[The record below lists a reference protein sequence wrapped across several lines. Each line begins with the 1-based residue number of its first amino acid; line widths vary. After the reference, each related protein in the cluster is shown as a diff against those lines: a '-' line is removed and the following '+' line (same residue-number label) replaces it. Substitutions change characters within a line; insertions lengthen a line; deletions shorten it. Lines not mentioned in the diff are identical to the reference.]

1 MQRSNKEY
9 RLTTKL
15 QEKILRHV
23 SKTSNADYKTI
34 SKETDRDRITIL
46 QSLQPL
52 IKRHYIYKQ
61 KIDPNRIKSKLI
73 FKPTQK
79 GIAYA
84 IAFLGVD
91 SNHIMKAQDDASQI
105 IKYNK
110 FIEQINDSKLRK
122 QLAESMMTKLIEYD
136 LFDDKGSIIITSR
149 QDMIKQ
155 GFRMAILEQAKDKD
169 FDPHNL
175 FNPQSVKLLTKI
187 YNPDELKEFKESLI
201 RIKNNLELTIE
212 QLSG

>member
-1 MQRSNKEY
+1 ME
-9 RLTTKL
+9 
-15 QEKILRHV
+15 
-23 SKTSNADYKTI
+23 
-34 SKETDRDRITIL
+34 
-46 QSLQPL
+46 
-52 IKRHYIYKQ
+52 RHYIYKQ

-84 IAFLGVD
+84 IGFLGVD
-91 SNHIMKAQDDASQI
+91 SNHIMKGQDDASQI
-105 IKYNK
+105 TNYNQ

-136 LFDDKGSIIITSR
+136 LFDDKGSLIITSR

-155 GFRMAILEQAKDKD
+155 AFRMAILEQTKDKD

-175 FNPQSVKLLTKI
+175 FNPQSIKLIIKI
-187 YNPDELKEFKESLI
+187 NNPDEIKEFKEFLI
-201 RIKNNLELTIE
+201 RLKNNLELTIK
-212 QLSG
+212 QLPD